1 MKRIII
7 DARTVTA
14 KKSGIGNYAEAL
26 IRHLVPL
33 ATDLRFT
40 LIRQPG
46 DTVPVVDDPRVTQL
60 YLPGETKS
68 ASTFWI
74 GRVHPFEDADL
85 YHSPADIVPW
95 GVRCPWV
102 STIHDMMWLETPH
115 LCAAHRPTR
124 LVLGAWY
131 RAEYTH
137 AIEGA
142 QRIIT
147 ISHASA
153 DAIGRVYPAQAHKV
167 RVVHHGLDHARYDLS
182 HAGPR
187 GSLNHLVPEGVRYAL
202 IVGQGSPYK
211 NHPGMLRAF
220 IEASKSDSQLKIVLV
235 RRFSRTDREMNDLLA
250 KPGVAERV
258 ITVPFVKDAELL
270 ALYRHAEALLMASHA
285 EGFGMPALEA
295 MSMEVPLLV
304 STHPAL
310 AEVTG
315 GVAISARSDDQADL
329 VRGMKEVLFDRDR
342 REASVAAGKQRARD
356 FSWQVCAEKTL
367 AVYREAL
374 SGAGPTY

>member
-1 MKRIII
+1 MKRVII
-7 DARTVTA
+7 DARTVTT
-14 KKSGIGNYAEAL
+14 KKSGIGNYADAL

-46 DTVPVVDDPRVTQL
+46 DTSPILEDPRVTQL

-74 GRVHPFEDADL
+74 GRLHPFEDADL

-115 LCAAHRPTR
+115 LCAAHWPTR
-124 LVLGAWY
+124 AALGAWY

-142 QRIIT
+142 ECIIT

-153 DAIGRVYPAQAHKV
+153 AAIERVYPAHTSKV
-167 RVVHHGLDHARYDLS
+167 RVIHHGLDHERYDLS

-187 GSLNHLVPEGVRYAL
+187 ERLNHLVPEGVRYAL

-220 IEASKSDSQLKIVLV
+220 LDATASKPSLKLVLV
-235 RRFSRTDREMNDLLA
+235 RRFSRADQEMNQLLA
-250 KPGVAERV
+250 KPGVADRV

-295 MSMEVPLLV
+295 MSMAVPLLV

-310 AEVTG
+310 AEVTDG
-315 GVAISARSDDQADL
+315 AAISARSDDHEDL
-329 VRGMKEVLFDRDR
+329 VRGMKEVLFDGDR
-342 REASVAAGKQRARD
+342 RAASVAAGKRRALD
-356 FSWQVCAEKTL
+356 FSWQECAEKTL

-374 SGAGPTY
+374 AARK